1 MNLNKISFN
10 LKINF
15 SSVLIIVVLSSL
27 LGLTT
32 NYLNYQGIPLI
43 KSERVLNWA
52 TDSSEIKNTEE
63 IIEDNNKTN
72 SEAKFDEAA
81 AITLKQAYAL
91 YNKNVLFVDARDYVE
106 YEIGHIKGAIS
117 LPYYE
122 FDEYKSVLQSIS
134 KNTPLVTYCDGRD
147 CDLSIMLGDK
157 LFELGYK
164 QVYIFF
170 DGWIDWQDNNYPV
183 ESDE

>member
-1 MNLNKISFN
+1 MTLNKISFN

-15 SSVLIIVVLSSL
+15 SSVLLIVFISSL

-32 NYLNYQGIPLI
+32 NYFNYQGIPLI

-52 TDSSEIKNTEE
+52 ADSSEIKNSEQ
-63 IIEDNNKTN
+63 IIEDNNKVNPKATFN
-72 SEAKFDEAA
+72 EAK

-91 YNKNVLFVDARDYVE
+91 YNKNFLFIDARDYVE
-106 YEIGHIKGAIS
+106 YEIGHIQGAIS
-117 LPYYE
+117 LPYSE
-122 FDEYKSVLQSIS
+122 FDEYKSVLQSFS
-134 KNTPLVTYCDGRD
+134 KNIPLVAYCDGRD

-157 LFELGYK
+157 LFEMGYK

-170 DGWIDWQDNNYPV
+170 GGWIDWQDNNYPV

>member
-1 MNLNKISFN
+1 MTLNKISFN

-15 SSVLIIVVLSSL
+15 SSVLLIVFISTL

-32 NYLNYQGIPLI
+32 NYLNSSGIPLI
-43 KSERVLNWA
+43 KPERVLNWA
-52 TDSSEIKNTEE
+52 ADSSEIKNSEQ

-72 SEAKFDEAA
+72 PKATFNEAK

-91 YNKNVLFVDARDYVE
+91 YNKNVQFVDARDYVE
-106 YEIGHIKGAIS
+106 YEIGHIQGAIS

-122 FDEYKSVLQSIS
+122 FDEYKSVLQSFS
-134 KNTPLVTYCDGRD
+134 KNIPLVAYCDGRD

-157 LFELGYK
+157 LFEMGYK

-170 DGWIDWQDNNYPV
+170 GGWIDWQDNNYPV